1 MKEIKPEELNENPFK
16 LIGKDWMLITAQ
28 KADRTNMMTASWGG
42 LGILWNKP
50 VATVYIRRSRFTK
63 GFVDDGDTFSLCVMP
78 EQYRKQLAY
87 CGKASGRDEDKV
99 AACGFKVAYAEFAA
113 AGSNDACTNA
123 VAANDVA
130 TAAAPKVP
138 YFEEARLVLICKKL
152 YAQEMDAQCFTKE
165 GSSIPSQIYSDND
178 WHTTYVA
185 EIVKVL
191 IKE

>member
-28 KADRTNMMTASWGG
+28 KAERTNMMTASWGG
-42 LGILWNKP
+42 VGILWNKP

-78 EQYRKQLAY
+78 EEYRKQLAY
-87 CGKASGRDEDKV
+87 CGKASGRDDDKV
-99 AACGFKVAYAEFAA
+99 SACGFKVAYAETDA
-113 AGSNDACTNA
+113 AGTD
-123 VAANDVA
+123 
-130 TAAAPKVP
+130 AAPKVP
-138 YFEEARLVLICKKL
+138 YFEEARLVLVCKKL
-152 YAQEMDAQCFTKE
+152 YAQEMAAQYFTKE
-165 GSSIPSQIYSDND
+165 GSSIPSQFYSDND

>member
-42 LGILWNKP
+42 VGILWNKP

-78 EQYRKQLAY
+78 EEYRKELAY

-99 AACGFKVAYAEFAA
+99 AACGFKVAYAE
-113 AGSNDACTNA
+113 AGDEASALA
-123 VAANDVA
+123 
-130 TAAAPKVP
+130 KVP
-138 YFEEARLVLICKKL
+138 YFEEARLVLVCKKL
-152 YAQEMDAQCFTKE
+152 YAQEMEAQYFTKE
-165 GSSIPSQIYSDND
+165 GNSIPSQIYSDND

>member
-42 LGILWNKP
+42 VGILWNKP

-63 GFVDDGDTFSLCVMP
+63 GFVDNGDTFSLCVMP
-78 EQYRKQLAY
+78 EEYRKQLAY

-99 AACGFKVAYAEFAA
+99 TACGFKVAYADT
-113 AGSNDACTNA
+113 G
-123 VAANDVA
+123 DVDPDLA
-130 TAAAPKVP
+130 KVP
-138 YFEEARLVLICKKL
+138 YFEEARLVLVCKKL
-152 YAQEMDAQCFTKE
+152 YAQEMEAKCFTNE